1 LITLSFRKG
10 ERNQST
16 FLEIAG
22 GNRNIKFAS
31 SILIPHNG
39 TTKSGAGMRKQH
51 AANFKAKVVQEFL
64 KEDKTITQ
72 IAAE

>member
-1 LITLSFRKG
+1 MSMKLIGFPCDPFVLCAIPTSCPY
-10 ERNQST
+10 QPQT
-16 FLEIAG
+16 P
-22 GNRNIKFAS
+22 
-31 SILIPHNG
+31 ILIPHNG

-51 AANFKAKVVQEFL
+51 TANFKAKVVQEFL

>member
-1 LITLSFRKG
+1 
-10 ERNQST
+10 
-16 FLEIAG
+16 
-22 GNRNIKFAS
+22 
-31 SILIPHNG
+31 
-39 TTKSGAGMRKQH
+39 MRKQH